1 MDKNINKKKM
11 NTLNEKRG
19 VSNEKIKNNKFD
31 FKQKRQNTVKS
42 LSEVESFLRNFKKIC
57 NYIKLY
63 KIIK

>member
-1 MDKNINKKKM
+1 MDKNINKKTI

>member
-1 MDKNINKKKM
+1 MDKNINKKTI

-31 FKQKRQNTVKS
+31 FKQKKQNTVKS

>member
-11 NTLNEKRG
+11 NTLNEKLG

-42 LSEVESFLRNFKKIC
+42 LSEVESFLRNFKKIY

>member
-1 MDKNINKKKM
+1 MDKNINKKTI

-19 VSNEKIKNNKFD
+19 DSNEKIKNNKFD

-42 LSEVESFLRNFKKIC
+42 LSEVESFLRNFKKIG